1 VSGERG
7 TCGGI
12 CGDEYSKNRKKKCA
26 TILIPMPC
34 RKLLP
39 LLSFV
44 SDTSSSLSTYL
55 TPGSLP
61 CHNAIR
67 DLDCRV
73 SCGPVDF
80 SRQSIATQRLAK
92 VRLSGALLV
101 GCQGSSNLC
110 KVGICGLDE
119 GLDGRNDSCGCL
131 ALEGFGLEG
140 LDDKGED
147 LGGLREDSLVLSG
160 RVVSWLL

>member
-1 VSGERG
+1 MNTLKTV
-7 TCGGI
+7 
-12 CGDEYSKNRKKKCA
+12 KKCA

-44 SDTSSSLSTYL
+44 SDTSSSLSIYL

-147 LGGLREDSLVLSG
+147 LGGLRKDSLVLSG